1 MTPINV
7 RTAVM
12 ASCDAGLMYL
22 ARGQAATGAPDRW
35 PNIRATLNHQSLLS
49 FKSFRTFHSKRFRAT
64 NRSQV
69 IKQSNL
75 PLKTALKNVNR
86 LFTNRFVLTA
96 MAAKEIVCVN
106 PSENRV
112 RPQTVGVGLAV
123 MMNVLQNDSK
133 MAASRTADNSR
144 PAALMIGV

>member
-1 MTPINV
+1 
-7 RTAVM
+7 
-12 ASCDAGLMYL
+12 
-22 ARGQAATGAPDRW
+22 
-35 PNIRATLNHQSLLS
+35 
-49 FKSFRTFHSKRFRAT
+49 
-64 NRSQV
+64 
-69 IKQSNL
+69 
-75 PLKTALKNVNR
+75 
-86 LFTNRFVLTA
+86 

-144 PAALMIGV
+144 PAALMIGVWRWRQNTKATASVIIMPVTKAIINFDLQ